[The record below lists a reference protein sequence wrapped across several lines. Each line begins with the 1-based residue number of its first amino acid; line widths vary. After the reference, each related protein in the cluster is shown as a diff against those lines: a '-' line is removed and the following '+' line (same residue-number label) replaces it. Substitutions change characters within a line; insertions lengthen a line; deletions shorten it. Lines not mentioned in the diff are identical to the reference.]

1 MSTSPVDKALQTQLD
16 NIEKN
21 TGKSL
26 AEWYAIV
33 NKSGLSK
40 HGEMVSFLKEKHG
53 FTHGN
58 ANTLIHF
65 AKQSQAGGPEDPDDL
80 VKTQYNGKEQL
91 KTWYDKLIKEIK
103 AFGNDVE
110 VSPKKAY
117 VSVRRKKQFAIIQP
131 STKTR
136 LDVGLNLKGVEPNG
150 SLEASG
156 SWNAMCTHRVKVEDE
171 KMINKDLVEQIRKA
185 YEQAG

>member
-1 MSTSPVDKALQTQLD
+1 MSTSPVDKALQTQLE

-26 AEWYAIV
+26 AEWYGII
-33 NKSGLSK
+33 NKSGFSK

-58 ANTLIHF
+58 ANTLVHF
-65 AKQSQAGGPEDPDDL
+65 AKQSQAGGPADAEDL
-80 VKTQYNGKEQL
+80 VATQYNGKDQL
-91 KTWYDKLIKEIK
+91 KKWYDKLMKEIK
-103 AFGNDVE
+103 ALGNDVE

-136 LDVGLNLKGVEPNG
+136 LDLGLNLKGVAPNG

-156 SWNAMCTHRVKVEDE
+156 SWNAMCTHRIKIEDE
-171 KMINKDLVEQIRKA
+171 KTINKELIDHIREA
-185 YEQAG
+185 YQQAG

>member
-33 NKSGLSK
+33 NNSGLTK

-58 ANTLIHF
+58 ANTIIHF
-65 AKQSQAGGPEDPDDL
+65 AKQSQAGGPDDPDDL
-80 VKTQYNGKEQL
+80 VASQYNGKEQL
-91 KTWYDKLIKEIK
+91 KTWYDKLMKEIK

-136 LDVGLNLKGVEPNG
+136 LDLGLNLKGVEPKGN
-150 SLEASG
+150 LEVSG
-156 SWNAMCTHRVKVEDE
+156 SWNAMCTHRVKIEDE
-171 KMINKDLVEQIRKA
+171 KTINKELVEQIWQA

>member
-1 MSTSPVDKALQTQLD
+1 MSTSPVDKALQTQLN

-21 TGKSL
+21 TGKTL

-33 NKSGLSK
+33 DKSGLSK

-58 ANTLIHF
+58 ANTIIHF
-65 AKQSQAGGPEDPDDL
+65 AKQSQQGGPEDPDDL
-80 VKTQYNGKEQL
+80 VATQYNGKEQL
-91 KTWYDKLIKEIK
+91 KNWFDKLMKEIK

-117 VSVRRKKQFAIIQP
+117 VSVRRRKQFAIIQP

-136 LDVGLNLKGVEPNG
+136 LDVGLNIKGIEPTGN
-150 SLEASG
+150 LEESG
-156 SWNAMCTHRVKVEDE
+156 SWNAMCTHRIKIEDE
-171 KMINKDLVEQIRKA
+171 KMINSELIDHIRKA